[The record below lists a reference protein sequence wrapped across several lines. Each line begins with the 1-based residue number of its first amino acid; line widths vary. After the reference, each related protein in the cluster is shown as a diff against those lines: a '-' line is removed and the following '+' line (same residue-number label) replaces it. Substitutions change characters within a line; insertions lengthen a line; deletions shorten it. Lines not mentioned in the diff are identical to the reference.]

1 MAYDKLTPAELRAE
15 YCRGLEEINR
25 LRVERDALRSQVEVL
40 TKERDHYS
48 DALRWIAGQP
58 CGHFAEGSS
67 ADTPCLE
74 TDACCT
80 EWCLSCYAK
89 ATLAEAAQGET
100 GCIQEALV
108 CARAVLR
115 EVLDAPLTVVRDGG
129 YCEHCSAVVVV
140 RDALADGLRSKAEQE
155 VGR

>member
-1 MAYDKLTPAELRAE
+1 VAYDKLTPAELRAE

-25 LRVERDALRSQVEVL
+25 LRVERDALRSQVEAL

-115 EVLDAPLTVVRDGG
+115 EVLDSRVCLATTDRLDRQDASCLVRNVLDNDIR
-129 YCEHCSAVVVV
+129 A
-140 RDALADGLRSKAEQE
+140 KAEQE